1 MEAAAEW
8 PGRGLRCVRL
18 RPCRARH
25 LSCARPWTR
34 PALPSPADGRGKAA
48 RPAEGTGPRARP
60 RSENAAA
67 GRPRTDCS
75 SARVPRQT
83 HARTD
88 RALSKAA
95 LCPAEPRAS
104 GEKMAAGSQSPER
117 RSSVTEDPLRKAGPR
132 CLKTSGRCTARREGS
147 VHRPHPAGTAPPR
160 RLETEPRAARGCPQQ
175 PQGHPPRRAPKPAGT
190 PSPASGQ
197 RPMEPPTVP
206 RAACLSA
213 PAAPGPRAGSAEPRA
228 LHAAVQHILKN
239 KLNRILGAE
248 IHPHT

>member
-1 MEAAAEW
+1 MW
-8 PGRGLRCVRL
+8 L

-34 PALPSPADGRGKAA
+34 PALPSPAEGRGKAA
-48 RPAEGTGPRARP
+48 RPVEGTGPRARP

-88 RALSKAA
+88 HALRKVT

-132 CLKTSGRCTARREGS
+132 RLKTSGRCTARREGS

-175 PQGHPPRRAPKPAGT
+175 PRGHPPRRAPKPAGT
-190 PSPASGQ
+190 LSPDSGQ
-197 RPMEPPTVP
+197 RPWSHPPSHEPPASRLRP
-206 RAACLSA
+206 R
-213 PAAPGPRAGSAEPRA
+213 PGPGPA
-228 LHAAVQHILKN
+228 LQSPGHFVL
-239 KLNRILGAE
+239 LCS
-248 IHPHT
+248 TF